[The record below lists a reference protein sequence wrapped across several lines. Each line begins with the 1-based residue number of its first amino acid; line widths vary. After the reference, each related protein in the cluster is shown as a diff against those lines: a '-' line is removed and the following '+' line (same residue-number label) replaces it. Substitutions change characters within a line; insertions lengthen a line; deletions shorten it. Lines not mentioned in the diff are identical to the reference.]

1 MKNTGSAS
9 KHTYTAHADMTQAT
23 KHQTDTERASF
34 GFIWQSSPKQDSL
47 QSNKLGGGGPKQ
59 KSAAPSAYLAKV
71 EWLGCV
77 GPPTLSSIPC
87 RSNTASR

>member
-47 QSNKLGGGGPKQ
+47 QSNKLGEGGAQ
-59 KSAAPSAYLAKV
+59 TEV
-71 EWLGCV
+71 
-77 GPPTLSSIPC
+77 SSP
-87 RSNTASR
+87 